1 MIVLD
6 ERLAAVAQ
14 IVRPGSRIADVG
26 TDHGYLITR
35 LLMDGKAVFGYACDI
50 HPKPL
55 EKAAGTLKRYG
66 QQERSALLLGD
77 GLQGLLAEQVDDI
90 IIAGMGGDMI
100 LHILDEAG
108 WRDPAQ
114 RFVLQPMTKIHE
126 LRTGLY
132 QRGYEILQER
142 AALAKGFAYTVMQ
155 VCWCGK
161 RRDIAD
167 LFAWVGLLP
176 QTRSKE
182 ALVYLKKQAQTARN
196 IAEGLEKSNT
206 NRNEID
212 KYYKLANKIQ
222 KICSDWEEK
231 R

>member
-1 MIVLD
+1 MPAIFIPNPWK
-6 ERLAAVAQ
+6 R
-14 IVRPGSRIADVG
+14 RPRRSRG
-26 TDHGYLITR
+26 
-35 LLMDGKAVFGYACDI
+35 M
-50 HPKPL
+50 
-55 EKAAGTLKRYG
+55 AAGTIRPAAGRWVTGPFGGAGRRYHHRRYG
-66 QQERSALLLGD
+66 WRHDS
-77 GLQGLLAEQVDDI
+77 
-90 IIAGMGGDMI
+90 
-100 LHILDEAG
+100 HILDEAG

-114 RFVLQPMTKIHE
+114 RFVLMPMTKIHE

-182 ALVYLKKQAQTARN
+182 ALVYLKKQAATARN
-196 IAEGLEKSNT
+196 IAEGLGKSNT

>member
-1 MIVLD
+1 MKLILAIVSSDDSSMVSSALTKNNFSVTKLATTGGFLMSGNTTFLIGTED
-6 ERLAAVAQ
+6 ENVDKA
-14 IVRPGSRIADVG
+14 ISC
-26 TDHGYLITR
+26 
-35 LLMDGKAVFGYACDI
+35 LLYTS
-50 HPKPL
+50 KPL
-55 EKAAGTLKRYG
+55 EKAAETLKRYG

-142 AALAKGFAYTVMQ
+142 AALAKGFAYTAVSYTHL
-155 VCWCGK
+155 
-161 RRDIAD
+161 D
-167 LFAWVGLLP
+167 
-176 QTRSKE
+176 
-182 ALVYLKKQAQTARN
+182 
-196 IAEGLEKSNT
+196 
-206 NRNEID
+206 
-212 KYYKLANKIQ
+212 
-222 KICSDWEEK
+222 EEK
-231 R
+231 KAAQAEEAEQV

>member
-1 MIVLD
+1 M
-6 ERLAAVAQ
+6 
-14 IVRPGSRIADVG
+14 
-26 TDHGYLITR
+26 
-35 LLMDGKAVFGYACDI
+35 
-50 HPKPL
+50 
-55 EKAAGTLKRYG
+55 
-66 QQERSALLLGD
+66 
-77 GLQGLLAEQVDDI
+77 AEQVDDI

-114 RFVLQPMTKIHE
+114 RFVLQPMTKYTSCEQASISAAM
-126 LRTGLY
+126 RFYKKGL
-132 QRGYEILQER
+132 LWP
-142 AALAKGFAYTVMQ
+142 KGFAYTVMQ

-196 IAEGLEKSNT
+196 IAEGLGKSNT

-222 KICSDWEEK
+222 KICSIGKK
-231 R
+231 RGKPWL